1 MRRTKKWWAALTKDE
16 RSWLVYAERQEA
28 KGGGGGYG
36 GGGYLPDDVRE
47 CAVCG
52 QPCMV
57 GTCDYCLDMFLHI
70 IGKADA
76 ACVEKQL

>member
-28 KGGGGGYG
+28 KGGGGYG